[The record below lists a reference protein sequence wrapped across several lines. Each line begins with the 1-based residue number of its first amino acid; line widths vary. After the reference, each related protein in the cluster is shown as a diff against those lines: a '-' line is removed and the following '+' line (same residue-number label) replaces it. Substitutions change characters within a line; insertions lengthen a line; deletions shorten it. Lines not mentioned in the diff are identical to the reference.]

1 MIDFDALVLGP
12 VYDTFGKPAV
22 LTIGPSTYDLVVVDY
37 TKGVTVE
44 DESAIGVQTIRPA
57 ADVRRTA
64 LVAAGIE
71 LDDLVDGQLAL
82 NGTTWRIKSLIES
95 EAEVRSDPA
104 AERLMDKREA
114 ILARLV
120 EIAAGL
126 PVSRPQS
133 ATRTKSPNAPGR
145 RS

>member
-1 MIDFDALVLGP
+1 M
-12 VYDTFGKPAV
+12 
-22 LTIGPSTYDLVVVDY
+22 VDY

-82 NGTTWRIKSLIES
+82 AGTTWRIKSLIEN
-95 EAEVRSDPA
+95 EADVRLI
-104 AERLMDKREA
+104 LMQRD
-114 ILARLV
+114 
-120 EIAAGL
+120 
-126 PVSRPQS
+126 
-133 ATRTKSPNAPGR
+133 
-145 RS
+145 

>member
-22 LTIGPSTYDLVVVDY
+22 LTIGPITYDLVVVDY

-82 NGTTWRIKSLIES
+82 AGTTWRIKSLIEN
-95 EAEVRSDPA
+95 EADVRLI
-104 AERLMDKREA
+104 LMQRD
-114 ILARLV
+114 
-120 EIAAGL
+120 
-126 PVSRPQS
+126 
-133 ATRTKSPNAPGR
+133 
-145 RS
+145 

>member
-44 DESAIGVQTIRPA
+44 DDGAIGVQTIRPA

-82 NGTTWRIKSLIES
+82 AGTTWRIKSLIEN
-95 EAEVRSDPA
+95 EADVRLI
-104 AERLMDKREA
+104 LMQRD
-114 ILARLV
+114 
-120 EIAAGL
+120 
-126 PVSRPQS
+126 
-133 ATRTKSPNAPGR
+133 
-145 RS
+145 